1 MARFPFNV
9 FLFHT
14 YVAIFKIN
22 SFCQT
27 YLSNPSGLQL
37 SVMISDQRYKPEAS
51 STWPLYDPFMQRQPG
66 ENLKQIKVTLE
77 FFRRILISVFSS
89 RLSLHSRL
97 FLHNLTLSLKAAESS
112 MLVTTWSQIRNQNH
126 QIECE
131 ISREAQSVRNP
142 CEEGGEEGFRQVEVP
157 PHIPVFPCLTIRQI
171 HAYCRNT
178 QWHWNTE

>member
-27 YLSNPSGLQL
+27 YLSNTSGLQL

-97 FLHNLTLSLKAAESS
+97 ILHNLTLSLKAAESS
-112 MLVTTWSQIRNQNH
+112 MFVTTWSQIRNRKPPDWVRDLARSP
-126 QIECE
+126 ECAKSLWRRWRGR
-131 ISREAQSVRNP
+131 ISASGSTTSHSCLSLSYNTTNP
-142 CEEGGEEGFRQVEVP
+142 CILP
-157 PHIPVFPCLTIRQI
+157 
-171 HAYCRNT
+171 
-178 QWHWNTE
+178 

>member
-97 FLHNLTLSLKAAESS
+97 ILHNLTLSLKAAESS
-112 MLVTTWSQIRNQNH
+112 MLV
-126 QIECE
+126 
-131 ISREAQSVRNP
+131 REAPFNLSPPP
-142 CEEGGEEGFRQVEVP
+142 CGHCPFGGGSKPLPGWFGALIQRQ
-157 PHIPVFPCLTIRQI
+157 
-171 HAYCRNT
+171 NGKK
-178 QWHWNTE
+178 W